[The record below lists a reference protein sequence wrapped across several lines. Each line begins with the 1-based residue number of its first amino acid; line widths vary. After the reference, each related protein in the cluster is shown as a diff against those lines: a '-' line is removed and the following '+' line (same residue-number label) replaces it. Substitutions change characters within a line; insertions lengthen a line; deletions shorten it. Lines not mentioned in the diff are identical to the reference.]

1 MIFNNTLSPSQ
12 LSNLSNALDLE
23 VIDRTMLILN
33 IFAERAKSRESMMQV
48 DYAKLKYML
57 PRLVGLRSNL
67 SRQGGT
73 GGTMSNRGS
82 GEKKIELDRRVIEK
96 RMTLLRREL
105 DSISKIRDTQTKK
118 RIRSGLP
125 LVSLVGYTNAGKSTL
140 MNLMLSTFS
149 TDDEKR
155 VESEDMLFAT
165 LDTSVRR
172 IEIPGMR
179 PFLLSDTVGFISDL
193 PTMLIDAF
201 HSTLNEALNADLLL
215 EVIDA
220 SDPDRENH
228 INVTESTLAELGAG
242 NIPIIQIMNKA
253 DITPDTVPDS
263 DGTIAVSAVTGKG
276 LDSLIRRIRSALDDG
291 HVRVALL
298 IPWKDSGAESRLR
311 AAATVLSSEYTD
323 DGILITALLDRSRVG
338 EYQRFILP

>member
-1 MIFNNTLSPSQ
+1 
-12 LSNLSNALDLE
+12 
-23 VIDRTMLILN
+23 
-33 IFAERAKSRESMMQV
+33 
-48 DYAKLKYML
+48 
-57 PRLVGLRSNL
+57 
-67 SRQGGT
+67 
-73 GGTMSNRGS
+73 
-82 GEKKIELDRRVIEK
+82 
-96 RMTLLRREL
+96 MTLLRREL

-140 MNLMLSTFS
+140 MNLILSTFS

-228 INVTESTLAELGAG
+228 IKVTESTLAELGAG

-323 DGILITALLDRSRVG
+323 NGILITALLDRSRVG
-338 EYQRFILP
+338 EYQR

>member
-1 MIFNNTLSPSQ
+1 
-12 LSNLSNALDLE
+12 
-23 VIDRTMLILN
+23 
-33 IFAERAKSRESMMQV
+33 MQV

-73 GGTMSNRGS
+73 GGTMANRGS

-118 RIRSGLP
+118 RIRSG
-125 LVSLVGYTNAGKSTL
+125 
-140 MNLMLSTFS
+140 
-149 TDDEKR
+149 
-155 VESEDMLFAT
+155 
-165 LDTSVRR
+165 
-172 IEIPGMR
+172 
-179 PFLLSDTVGFISDL
+179 
-193 PTMLIDAF
+193 
-201 HSTLNEALNADLLL
+201 
-215 EVIDA
+215 
-220 SDPDRENH
+220 
-228 INVTESTLAELGAG
+228 
-242 NIPIIQIMNKA
+242 
-253 DITPDTVPDS
+253 
-263 DGTIAVSAVTGKG
+263 
-276 LDSLIRRIRSALDDG
+276 LDDG

>member
-1 MIFNNTLSPSQ
+1 
-12 LSNLSNALDLE
+12 
-23 VIDRTMLILN
+23 MLILN

-140 MNLMLSTFS
+140 MNLML
-149 TDDEKR
+149 KIGR
-155 VESEDMLFAT
+155 A
-165 LDTSVRR
+165 
-172 IEIPGMR
+172 
-179 PFLLSDTVGFISDL
+179 
-193 PTMLIDAF
+193 
-201 HSTLNEALNADLLL
+201 
-215 EVIDA
+215 
-220 SDPDRENH
+220 
-228 INVTESTLAELGAG
+228 
-242 NIPIIQIMNKA
+242 
-253 DITPDTVPDS
+253 
-263 DGTIAVSAVTGKG
+263 
-276 LDSLIRRIRSALDDG
+276 
-291 HVRVALL
+291 HV
-298 IPWKDSGAESRLR
+298 
-311 AAATVLSSEYTD
+311 
-323 DGILITALLDRSRVG
+323 
-338 EYQRFILP
+338 